1 MLFVHIFKFAARS
14 LYNNM
19 PIAENYLDDKNLI
32 AEKLFFSKCYGRELQ
47 NIEGDLQN
55 PGSFPGAKH
64 ARRGTMI
71 FEPHDDRRQRS
82 Q

>member
-32 AEKLFFSKCYGRELQ
+32 AEKLFFLQ
-47 NIEGDLQN
+47 NVMAENYKI
-55 PGSFPGAKH
+55 
-64 ARRGTMI
+64 
-71 FEPHDDRRQRS
+71 
-82 Q
+82 